1 MKELFKNWNYAKHAC
16 AVTTFYVTASIVGNL
31 LMGTPKKMKNV
42 ECCSVSKCVNQLSKK
57 EKIFNG
63 AVAGCY
69 LFDMTA
75 TYGIIKLLQ
84 KKFAK

>member
-42 ECCSVSKCVNQLSKK
+42 ECCTVSKCVNQLSKK
-57 EKIFNG
+57 EKIFNA

-75 TYGIIKLLQ
+75 TYGVIKLLQ
-84 KKFAK
+84 RKYAK

>member
-16 AVTTFYVTASIVGNL
+16 TVTTIYVTASIVGNL

-42 ECCSVSKCVNQLSKK
+42 ECESVSKCVKQLSKK
-57 EKIFNG
+57 EKIFNI

-69 LFDMTA
+69 VVDMTA
-75 TYGIIKLLQ
+75 GYGFVKLLQ
-84 KKFAK
+84 RNGFK

>member
-16 AVTTFYVTASIVGNL
+16 TVTTIYVAASIVGNL

-42 ECCSVSKCVNQLSKK
+42 ECCSVSKCVRQLSKK
-57 EKIFNG
+57 EKIFN
-63 AVAGCY
+63 AVVAGCY
-69 LFDMTA
+69 VFDMTA

-84 KKFAK
+84 RKCCR